1 MCRRDPASAAAET
14 LVLERDVLSA
24 NDARAAVLR
33 DRFQTAQTHVINVVS
48 SPGSGKT
55 SLLTRLLGDL
65 VDGGIRAAALVAD
78 CATDNDAVR
87 LGACGAPVRQIV
99 TDSQCHLEAG
109 VIEDHLAAWSAE
121 GLALRDIDV
130 LVIENIGNLVCPA
143 GFDLGEAER
152 WVMLSVT
159 EGEDKPLKY
168 PAMFAGA
175 DLAVVT
181 KVDLAEPCRFD
192 RSSALAAIQT
202 VNPGADIVQTSA
214 FTGDGCD
221 VLTARLRDAV
231 DRHADAARQPEP
243 SAVTT

>member
-1 MCRRDPASAAAET
+1 MCRDPEPGPAET
-14 LVLERDVLSA
+14 LVLERNVLSA
-24 NDARAAVLR
+24 NDARAGVLR
-33 DRFQTAQTHVINVVS
+33 ERFQTAHTHVINVVS

-55 SLLTRLLGDL
+55 SLLARLLGDL
-65 VDGGIRAAALVAD
+65 VGSGVRAAALVAD

-181 KVDLAEPCRFD
+181 KVDLAGPCRFD
-192 RSSALAAIQT
+192 RSTALAAIET
-202 VNPGADIVQTSA
+202 VNPGVDIIETSA
-214 FTGDGCD
+214 ATGDGCD
-221 VLTARLRDAV
+221 VLAARLRDAV
-231 DRHADAARQPEP
+231 LRLTEGRAA
-243 SAVTT
+243 SAAT